1 MPVIETQMLIRK
13 PVQEVFNAFI
23 DPKLSCK
30 FWFSHSTGKLEQGK
44 TVQWTWEKYQHQA
57 EVVVLAVEQNKLIK
71 ILWGSPRTA
80 VDFIFE
86 EIAPAQTYVKIRNF
100 DLPFQGS
107 ELIAYII
114 DSTGGFTTVLDN
126 LKAYLEHGLEL
137 NLVNDKFPPFK

>member
-23 DPKLSCK
+23 DPKLSSK

-126 LKAYLEHGLEL
+126 LKAYLEHGIEL
-137 NLVNDKFPPFK
+137 NLVKDKFPPFK

>member
-23 DPKLSCK
+23 DPKLSSK

-44 TVQWTWEKYQHQA
+44 TVQWTWEKYQHQS

-114 DSTGGFTTVLDN
+114 DSTGGLTTVLDN

>member
-23 DPKLSCK
+23 DPKLSSK

-44 TVQWTWEKYQHQA
+44 TVQWTWEKYQHQS

>member
-23 DPKLSCK
+23 DPKLSSK

-44 TVQWTWEKYQHQA
+44 TVQWTWEKYQHQS
-57 EVVVLAVEQNKLIK
+57 EVVVLEVEQNKLIK

>member
-23 DPKLSCK
+23 DPKLSSK

>member
-57 EVVVLAVEQNKLIK
+57 EVVVLAVEQNKVIK

-86 EIAPAQTYVKIRNF
+86 EIEPAQTYVKIRNF

-126 LKAYLEHGLEL
+126 LKAYLEHGIEL

>member
-23 DPKLSCK
+23 DPKLSSK

-44 TVQWTWEKYQHQA
+44 TVQWTWEKYQHQS

-126 LKAYLEHGLEL
+126 LKAYLEHGIEL
-137 NLVNDKFPPFK
+137 NLVKDKFPPFK